1 MPSVPS
7 TVLCHLPDGYLRLG
21 ELEGLFPGVK
31 FVRVPTSGPVPPGV
45 SGEVL
50 VTVAGPSDN
59 LVDLLGRGVRW
70 VHCTGHGVDHLP
82 LGAFGDRLVT
92 CSRGV
97 SAEAIAEWVMAM
109 ILAWAKRLPGTWV
122 DAPPEEWFLT
132 RLDRLAEATVALVGL
147 GSINLAV
154 AERLVPFRCRILAV
168 RRTPGSSPLPYV
180 EVVASPAV
188 AVAEA
193 DHLVLAAPLT
203 PTTYHLVD
211 DDLLGAAKPGIHL
224 VNVARGA
231 LVDQEAL
238 RRALD
243 EGRVGRASLDVAD
256 PEPLPEGHWLYEH
269 PRVLFSPHVSWAG
282 PGYLRRVA
290 DMFAEN
296 LERWLAGRPLEG
308 LVDLEAG
315 Y

>member
-1 MPSVPS
+1 MPSVPT
-7 TVLCHLPDGYLRLG
+7 TVLCHLPDGYMHLG
-21 ELEGLFPGVK
+21 ELEGLFPEVR
-31 FVRVPTSGPVPPGV
+31 FVRVPTSGPVPPRV

-50 VTVAGPSDN
+50 VTLAAPSDN

-97 SAEAIAEWVMAM
+97 SSEAIAEWVMAM

-122 DAPPEEWFLT
+122 DEPPEEWFLT

-168 RRTPGSSPLPYV
+168 RRTPGPPPLPEV
-180 EVVASPAV
+180 EIVASPA
-188 AVAEA
+188 AALAEA

-211 DDLLGAAKPGIHL
+211 DDLLGAAKPGLHL

-256 PEPLPEGHWLYEH
+256 PEPLPKGHWLYEH
-269 PRVLFSPHVSWAG
+269 PRVLFSPHVSWTG

-290 DMFAEN
+290 DMFTEN
-296 LERWLAGRPLEG
+296 LDRWLTGRPLEG
-308 LVDLEAG
+308 LVDLKAG

>member
-1 MPSVPS
+1 MPSAPT
-7 TVLCHLPDGYLRLG
+7 TVLCHLPDGYLRLD
-21 ELEGLFPGVK
+21 ELEKLFPGVE
-31 FVRVPTSGPVPPGV
+31 FVQVPTSGPVPPGV

-50 VTVAGPSDN
+50 LTMTAPSDN

-82 LGAFGDRLVT
+82 LGVFGNRLVT

-97 SAEAIAEWVMAM
+97 SAEAIAEWVIAM
-109 ILAWAKRLPGTWV
+109 ILGWAKRLPETWV
-122 DAPPEEWFLT
+122 DAPPEKWFLT
-132 RLDRLAEATVALVGL
+132 RLDLLADATVALFGL
-147 GSINLAV
+147 GSINMAV
-154 AERLVPFRCRILAV
+154 AKRLAPFRCRILAV
-168 RRTPGSSPLPYV
+168 RRTTRPSSLPDV
-180 EVVASPAV
+180 EVVASPRA

-193 DHLVLAAPLT
+193 DHLVLATPLT
-203 PTTYHLVD
+203 PTTHHLVD
-211 DDLLGAAKPGIHL
+211 DDLLAAAKPGIHL

-231 LVDQEAL
+231 LVDQKAL
-238 RRALD
+238 RRSLD

-256 PEPLPEGHWLYEH
+256 PEPLPEGHWLYQH

-290 DMFAEN
+290 DMFTKN
-296 LERWLAGRPLEG
+296 LEHWLTGDPLEG